1 MRFISIVS
9 KPAMSQWDL
18 RLQRCSCHSRKS
30 RLVLT
35 SQPFRGR
42 MPPQLHLHKRRRLL
56 IQLGDPPSQSLG
68 RGRGLPPRL
77 RIQHHHHHLRDT
89 DPRSSMWKKLH
100 SFHSGQDHRSRR
112 RRHRRRQPPVQL
124 PTKGRRLRLHPEGLK
139 DLHSLE
145 DLKGLPSCKPKQ
157 LLQLPPMPRKR
168 LSG

>member
-1 MRFISIVS
+1 MS
-9 KPAMSQWDL
+9 KPTMSQWDL

-42 MPPQLHLHKRRRLL
+42 ISPQLHLHKRRQLL

-68 RGRGLPPRL
+68 RELQPRL
-77 RIQHHHHHLRDT
+77 RVQHHHCDT

-100 SFHSGQDHRSRR
+100 SFHSDHRGHRHRQDHPSPWR
-112 RRHRRRQPPVQL
+112 RRHRHRHRRQHPVQL
-124 PTKGRRLRLHPEGLK
+124 PTQGRRLRLEGLK
-139 DLHSLE
+139 DSHSLE